1 MKAQAAGH
9 LAEASVSPFIG
20 EQVDIARVNA
30 EIARAKMERDIL
42 KKRGGGD
49 REGAAVR
56 YAFIKRQRTVWPII
70 AQCSVL
76 GVRVHRLGRYKRTSR
91 NSDL

>member
-30 EIARAKMERDIL
+30 EIARAKMERDIQ
-42 KKRGGGD
+42 KKTRWRISRRNRCEIRLHQATKNCLADHRAMQRAGC
-49 REGAAVR
+49 EGPQ
-56 YAFIKRQRTVWPII
+56 IG
-70 AQCSVL
+70 SV
-76 GVRVHRLGRYKRTSR
+76 
-91 NSDL
+91 